1 MSVLLLSEDDV
12 RRLLT
17 MDEAL
22 EAVEAGLKKLALDEA
37 ENVPRSR
44 CRTDHAM
51 LHVLP
56 ASAKGLGVLGYKA
69 YVTGKKGTNFQV
81 ALFDGRTGVQLAL
94 MQADYLGQ
102 VRTGAASGVA
112 TRLLARPEAATVGL
126 YGTGK
131 QARTQLLAVC
141 KARPIRRVQVYGRDA
156 DRRRRFAEEM
166 SAACGTEVVPVD
178 RPEAAAEKLDI
189 IITATSSREPVLR
202 GAWVAEGAHLNVV
215 GSNFLGKAEIDV
227 DTVRRAGLVVVDS
240 KEQAK
245 IESGDLLPA
254 VEQGVLHWSNLIDL
268 SQAIVGA
275 ARGRKDPREI
285 TIFKSHGIG
294 IEDIAV
300 AARVYSRAKEQGV
313 GRTLDW

>member
-12 RRLLT
+12 RHLLT

-22 EAVEAGLKKLALDEA
+22 KAVEIGLKKLALDEA

-69 YVTGKKGTNFQV
+69 YVTGKGGTNFQV
-81 ALFDGRTGVQLAL
+81 GLFDGRTGAQLAL

-112 TRLLARPEAATVGL
+112 TRILARPDAATVGL

-141 KARPIRRVQVYGRDA
+141 KVRIIRRAHIYSRDA
-156 DRRRRFAEEM
+156 ERRGRFAEEM
-166 SAACGTEVVPVD
+166 SRECGTEVTPVD
-178 RPEAAAEKLDI
+178 RPEFAAEGLDI
-189 IITATSSREPVLR
+189 VITATSSREPVLR
-202 GAWVAEGAHLNVV
+202 GAWIADGTHLNIV

-227 DTVRRAGLVVVDS
+227 ETVRRAGLVVVDS

-254 VEQGVLHWSNLIDL
+254 IEQGVLHWTSVVELGQVL
-268 SQAIVGA
+268 VGA
-275 ARGRKDPREI
+275 ARGRKDEREI
-285 TIFKSHGIG
+285 TLFKSHGIG

-300 AARVYSRAKEQGV
+300 AERIYARAKEQGV